1 MKITKATIK
10 DFETIKHIVHTT
22 INAIYPK
29 YYPCGA
35 VDFFLKHHNDE
46 NIKKSI
52 LNDDVFLLIKNNDI
66 VGTGTINGNE
76 IDRLFILPE
85 FQGKGLGT
93 EALDYFENEI
103 FKSHS
108 EVTLSASF
116 PAFNMY
122 QKRGYVPFE
131 YNKLLTDNGDY
142 LCFFNMRLK
151 KSY

>member
-1 MKITKATIK
+1 MKITKATIN

-22 INAIYPK
+22 INEIYPK

-35 VDFFLKHHNDE
+35 VDFFLKHHSDE

-52 LNDDVFLLIKNNDI
+52 LNDNVFLLFKNNDI

-93 EALDYFENEI
+93 EALDYFENLKAI
-103 FKSHS
+103 
-108 EVTLSASF
+108 V
-116 PAFNMY
+116 
-122 QKRGYVPFE
+122 
-131 YNKLLTDNGDY
+131 KLLYQHHSLLLRCIRREDMCLLSTI
-142 LCFFNMRLK
+142 
-151 KSY
+151 SY